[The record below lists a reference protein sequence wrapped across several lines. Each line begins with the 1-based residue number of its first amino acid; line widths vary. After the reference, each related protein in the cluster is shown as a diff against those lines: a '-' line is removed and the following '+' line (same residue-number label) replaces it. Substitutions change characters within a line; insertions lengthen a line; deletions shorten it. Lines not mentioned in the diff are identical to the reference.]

1 MPGARERLA
10 AFGLRAPRRMH
21 RAPPTLPPGWRLLP
35 PPRGPRLLLPTSRPP
50 LVSFT
55 FDFTLESP
63 RDPRATAGR
72 QPKGVA
78 GVRLGRGSWTR
89 IDTKEDTV
97 ARAAAAWRRL
107 APTGSQPQ
115 RCVCQALPGD
125 WMEGVQ
131 PDKLWCRRMAC
142 VDELWVLKLRDQ
154 RGPWA
159 ACHTSSWLGRLLAA
173 RWAPSDHDEH
183 YYSAPCCTATQCLEN
198 RPVKG

>member
-1 MPGARERLA
+1 
-10 AFGLRAPRRMH
+10 
-21 RAPPTLPPGWRLLP
+21 
-35 PPRGPRLLLPTSRPP
+35 LLPTSRPP

-72 QPKGVA
+72 QPRGVA
-78 GVRLGRGSWTR
+78 GVRLGRRSWKR
-89 IDTKEDTV
+89 IDTTEDTV
-97 ARAAAAWRRL
+97 ARVAAAWLRL
-107 APTGSQPQ
+107 APTQPQ

-154 RGPWA
+154 RGQWA
-159 ACHTSSWLGRLLAA
+159 ACHTSAWLAPLLAG
-173 RWAPSDHDEH
+173 RRAPWDHDEH
-183 YYSAPCCTATQCLEN
+183 YCSAPCCMATTMLGKQTCRGLTNPAPRPSALRAKHLTGELSRTLARN
-198 RPVKG
+198 RISWM